1 MHSWLFTGWS
11 AQRMNRADER
21 GWKRKQGCWGKRAA
35 LRVCSVRCG
44 AISSSRRGVGP
55 GSQKVSLRH
64 SRILFAVGTFGPI
77 GAVGV
82 SWFCL

>member
-1 MHSWLFTGWS
+1 MHSWLFAGWS

-21 GWKRKQGCWGKRAA
+21 GWKQKQGCWGKRAA
-35 LRVCSVRCG
+35 LRVCSVICG